1 MLNAWWNTTVLNEVW
16 GAANLFHTPDL
27 ALQNDTRNSIRMKNH
42 SNVVNGK
49 LVDSPETFE
58 SFNPAT
64 LQSIGRVSVS
74 TGEDVDAAVVAAR
87 AAQPAW
93 AALGDDARKSALQHV
108 ADVLKENAE
117 YLASWIT
124 REQGKPLGG
133 VGPDQIPGS
142 RFEMWG
148 CEVWTRVSACLDL
161 PPEVVFEDDTRRD
174 VMHRQPYGV
183 VAAIAPWN
191 WPLLIAI
198 WQIIPA
204 LRAGNTV
211 VVKPSELTSIGT
223 LEMVRFIAEVLP
235 AGVVNT
241 VSGDGKVGALLTS
254 HQGVDKILFT
264 GSTATGARITAVAAA
279 TVTPTIMELG
289 GNDAAIVLPD
299 ADPKAIA
306 QGLFWGAFLNLG
318 QTCACIKRLYVP
330 ESLHDEV
337 VSELKAIAE
346 ALPMGDG
353 MSADV
358 AVGPIQNRAQFE
370 KVSSLVEAARS
381 EGGVIECGGVAPSGP
396 GYFYP
401 ITLVTGLKDGARLV
415 DEEQFGPVLP
425 IVKYADLNEAINS
438 ANRLHVG
445 LGASVW
451 SSDVDRAAEVAIGIR
466 AGTVWVNQHG
476 AIHPMVP
483 FGGIKGSGWGVEFGL
498 DGLKAMSQPHV
509 ISIKK

>member
-1 MLNAWWNTTVLNEVW
+1 
-16 GAANLFHTPDL
+16 
-27 ALQNDTRNSIRMKNH
+27 MKNYL
-42 SNVVNGK
+42 NVINGK
-49 LVDSPETFE
+49 LVDSPEYFD
-58 SFNPAT
+58 SLSPAT
-64 LQSIGRVSVS
+64 AEAIGRVPVS
-74 TGEDVDAAVVAAR
+74 TPAQVDAAVAAAR

-93 AALGDDARKSALQHV
+93 SALSDAERKSALQRV

-117 YLASWIT
+117 YLATWIT

-133 VGPDQIPGS
+133 VGPDQVPGS

-148 CEVWTRVSACLDL
+148 CEVWTRVPASLDL
-161 PPEVVFEDDTRRD
+161 SPEVVFEDDTRRD
-174 VMHRQPYGV
+174 VMYRQPYGV
-183 VAAIAPWN
+183 VAAVAPWN

-198 WQIIPA
+198 WQIVPA

-211 VVKPSELTSIGT
+211 VIKPSELTSIGT
-223 LEMVRFIAEVLP
+223 LEMVRLMAEALPPGVL
-235 AGVVNT
+235 NT
-241 VSGDGKVGALLTS
+241 VTGDGKVGGLLTA
-254 HQGVDKILFT
+254 HTDVDKILFT
-264 GSTATGARITAVAAA
+264 GSTATGARITAAAA
-279 TVTPTIMELG
+279 ESVTPTTMELG

-306 QGLFWGAFLNLG
+306 MGLFWGAFLNMG

-330 ESLHDEV
+330 QALHDVV

-353 MSADV
+353 MNDGV
-358 AVGPIQNRAQFE
+358 AVGPIQNKKQYD
-370 KVSSLVEAARS
+370 KVVSLVESAQA
-381 EGGVIECGGVAPSGP
+381 EGGKIECGGTTSDSR

-401 ITLVTGLKDGARLV
+401 ITLVTGLNDGARLV

-425 IVKYADLNEAINS
+425 IIKYRELDDAISS
-438 ANRLHVG
+438 ANRLDVG

-451 SSDVDRAAEVAIGIR
+451 SPNLDRAAEVATKVR

-483 FGGIKGSGWGVEFGL
+483 FGGIKGSGWGVEFGVE
-498 DGLKAMSQPHV
+498 GLKAMTQPHV